1 MAVMTKER
9 QTELMLERDAL
20 VERIEAINKDIS
32 IAREQGDLSENAEYD
47 AARTERASVQSQL
60 ERINKLLNEAEIV
73 DNVVSDGKITL
84 DSRILVK
91 DLDTGVEREFT
102 LKESGD
108 TIVDKVIGL
117 NSQLGSVIYNRFPGK
132 FTVQCGKRYEV
143 SKID

>member
-143 SKID
+143 NKID